1 MAATPLAATDRFYAK
16 KVTKIVYASALAS
29 KASPTRSEINGGKEL
44 SGQVSE
50 VNGFGVQGNLLDT
63 PDYGST
69 FTGKIPG
76 PTEAGDSSLKFYQS
90 RDTND
95 IRRLLPRGTTGF
107 IIIMWGGDVPT
118 QLCDVFPVT
127 VSGAPKSIP
136 DNAAADITINFA
148 ITSEPA
154 EDVAIPA

>member
-1 MAATPLAATDRFYAK
+1 MAATPLAATDRFFAK
-16 KVTKIVYASALAS
+16 KVTKIVFATAVAN
-29 KASPTRSEINGGKEL
+29 KNSPTRAEIDAGKEL

-50 VNGFGVQGNLLDT
+50 VNGFGVTANLIDT
-63 PDYGST
+63 PDYGTT

-76 PTEAGDSSLKFYQS
+76 PTEAGDSSLKMYQS

-95 IRRLLPRGTTGF
+95 FRRTAPRGTTGY

-118 QLCDVFPVT
+118 QLMDVFPVT
-127 VSGAPKSIP
+127 VSAVTKTIP
-136 DNAAADITINFA
+136 DNAAADMTFAFA
-148 ITSEPA
+148 ITGEPA